1 MSERK
6 TIYLIKVV
14 NPETF
19 GDQQQEWFAYDKGAF
34 TNKDVAESV
43 ANGIK
48 CFMEKGSP
56 NYTRVVPFQLSETET
71 FEEWMDENAPWRQK
85 EAG

>member
-14 NPETF
+14 NPEAEA
-19 GDQQQEWFAYDKGAF
+19 GEREEWFAYDKGAF

-43 ANGIK
+43 ANGIR
-48 CFMEKGSP
+48 CFMPKGSP
-56 NYTRVVPFQLSETET
+56 NYTRIVPFQLSETES
-71 FEEWMDENAPWRQK
+71 FSEWMDENAPWRQK